1 MKLVGTLLIS
11 SMCLGIIAVSG
22 CNGPPPGTITFGD
35 GVLFWTA
42 PTKVARHEKLY
53 KAQGLDVTIAMFQ
66 TGLAAKNALL
76 AGSVDV
82 AMVATAPIASSVI
95 KGEEIRVI
103 ATYVVSDRLLTLVT
117 IRTND
122 ETVLSDA
129 RIRQDWSGGK
139 SRVGYVPGTISE
151 MMLDRL
157 TERERVGI
165 KPTRV
170 RLQPGNIPSALE
182 KNDIDYA
189 VIWEPMVFQ
198 LRAKLAEDHVP
209 GTPQR
214 KVATPS
220 AGPDQL
226 VALHLITRPD
236 VLAGRLED
244 LVKFV
249 RAIHE
254 ACNLLNGK
262 PEVYRRIVEEDVGHA
277 PGDVPDDVWG
287 SMSFS
292 LQPPKSTSW
301 ATWIEEQID
310 QELKWLNKAQGGSS
324 AQHAARDV
332 ISTAVLTR
340 LKAEGVAI
348 EP

>member
-1 MKLVGTLLIS
+1 MKLVGTLLLS
-11 SMCLGIIAVSG
+11 SMCLGIIAMSG

-53 KAQGLDVTIAMFQ
+53 KDQGLDVTIATFQ

-76 AGSVDV
+76 AGSLDV
-82 AMVATAPIASSVI
+82 AMVATTPIASSVI
-95 KGEEIRVI
+95 NGEEIRVI
-103 ATYVVSDRLLTLVT
+103 ATYVVSDNLLKLVS
-117 IRTND
+117 IRTGDEIVLND
-122 ETVLSDA
+122 D
-129 RIRQDWSGGK
+129 RIRQDWSGDK
-139 SRVGYVPGTISE
+139 SRVGYVPGTISQR
-151 MMLDRL
+151 MFDRL
-157 TERERVGI
+157 TKRVGI
-165 KPTRV
+165 KPTPV
-170 RLQPGNIPSALE
+170 KLQPGNIASALID
-182 KNDIDYA
+182 NNIDYG

-198 LRAKLAEDHVP
+198 LAAKLAEDHLA

-214 KVATPS
+214 KVATQS
-220 AGPDQL
+220 AGPDPL

-236 VLAGRLED
+236 VLDGRLED

-254 ACNLLNGK
+254 ACNLLNSK
-262 PEVYRRIVEEDVGHA
+262 PEVYRRIVKEDVGPA
-277 PGDVPDDVWG
+277 GGGDVPDDVWQ

-292 LQPPKSTSW
+292 LQPPNSTSW
-301 ATWIEEQID
+301 ATWIEEQIN
-310 QELKWLNKAQGGSS
+310 QELKWRNEVQGGSGG
-324 AQHAARDV
+324 QHSARDV

-340 LKAEGVAI
+340 LKADGVAI